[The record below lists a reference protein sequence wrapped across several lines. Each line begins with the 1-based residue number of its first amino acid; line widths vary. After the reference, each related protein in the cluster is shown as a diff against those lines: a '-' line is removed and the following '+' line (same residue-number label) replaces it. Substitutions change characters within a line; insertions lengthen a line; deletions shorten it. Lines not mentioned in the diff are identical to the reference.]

1 MWWFIGDVAEFW
13 IGWIWQNL
21 RRPNFGETYT
31 SLFPWNSNIWHLV
44 QFFGVSSRS
53 RLVASAV
60 RIKHQSL
67 ALSSHLVHVLLE
79 IRAHGRFGMATSGVH
94 LPLKEGLHVLWVFNS
109 VDKNLSGM
117 FESRPYSSATDLVVG
132 KNGGVVR
139 LFSQFCVRH
148 LTQPTLPV
156 TSVPSGTAQESS
168 SGRGTCRWI

>member
-1 MWWFIGDVAEFW
+1 MWWFIGGVAEFW

-31 SLFPWNSNIWHLV
+31 SFFPWNSNIWHLV

-94 LPLKEGLHVLWVFNS
+94 LPLKEGLHFLWVFNS

-148 LTQPTLPV
+148 LT
-156 TSVPSGTAQESS
+156 
-168 SGRGTCRWI
+168 